1 MTTELAWF
9 EGRRLLFLNWRDLTH
24 PQAGGAE
31 LYTHRL
37 ASRFAAAGAD
47 VTLFTAHHGDAP
59 LSETRDG
66 FHIIREGGTYDVYGR
81 ALRHLQHRRARYDGV
96 VDFQNGIPFFAPLA
110 AAPSTGIVLVCHHV
124 HQQQFRHH
132 FSPAVSAVGRLLE
145 GPMSRR
151 VYGDRPVVAV
161 SPSTRTAIR
170 QQLGLTGPIFVV
182 PNGVDRIPHTAVR
195 SPTPHVA
202 TITRLVPQKRLERLV
217 DAAATLREAWPD
229 LRVDIAGDGPARD
242 ALQRRIRERGVADVV
257 HLHGRVSDE
266 VRARLLSQAWLTV
279 LPSERE
285 GWGLTILEAN
295 TVGTPG
301 IAYEVPGL
309 RDAIV
314 DGDTGWLAG
323 PGDTLAGTIDR
334 ALDEL
339 ADPRRAADRA
349 ARCRRWAARFSWD
362 DSAHQLAAVLRSEIE
377 RARRLRR
384 SNRRRT
390 GNLAVV
396 ARFDVAAGDGPRV
409 SAALG
414 EGLRVT
420 DRFRREGDTFTVM
433 LHGSDEAEA
442 TRTLRRLGI
451 RVPVRFTVATPQD
464 RLTGPTDPVHT
475 PADEQAA
482 AG

>member
-31 LYTHRL
+31 VYTHRL
-37 ASRFAAAGAD
+37 ATRFAAAGAD

-59 LSETRDG
+59 LTETRDG
-66 FHIIREGGTYDVYGR
+66 LHIVREGGTFDVYAR
-81 ALRHLQHRRARYDGV
+81 AMRHLNQRRGRYDGV

-110 AAPSTGIVLVCHHV
+110 VPSSTGVVLVCHHV

-132 FSPAVSAVGRLLE
+132 FPPAVSAVGRVLE
-145 GPMSRR
+145 GPVSRA

-170 QQLGLTGPIFVV
+170 QQLRFTGPIFVV
-182 PNGVDRIPHTAVR
+182 PNGVDAIPRSALR
-195 SPTPHVA
+195 SPTPTIA
-202 TITRLVPQKRLERLV
+202 TVTRLVPQKRLERLI
-217 DAAATLREAWPD
+217 DAAEQLRARWPD
-229 LRVDIAGDGPARD
+229 LRVDIAGEGPARQ
-242 ALQRRIRERGVADVV
+242 ALRDHAVKRGVDDIV

-266 VRARLLSQAWLTV
+266 MRATLLSRAWLTV

-295 TVGTPG
+295 SVGTPG
-301 IAYEVPGL
+301 VAYEVPGL

-314 DGDTGWLAG
+314 DRDTGWLVR
-323 PGDTLAGTIDR
+323 PGDTLTATIHR
-334 ALDEL
+334 AFEEL
-339 ADPRRAADRA
+339 ADADRA
-349 ARCRRWAARFSWD
+349 AEWAGRCRRWAGRFRWD
-362 DSAHQLAAVLRSEIE
+362 DSAAQLAAVLRSEIE

-384 SNRRRT
+384 ADRRRP

-396 ARFDVAAGDGPRV
+396 ARFDVAPGEGARI
-409 SAALG
+409 SAALDD
-414 EGLRVT
+414 ELRVT
-420 DRFRREGDTFTVM
+420 DRFTRDGDAFTVM

-451 RVPVRFTVATPQD
+451 RVPVTFTVATPHD
-464 RLTGPTDPVHT
+464 RLTGPEGRARTRL
-475 PADEQAA
+475 DEQAA